1 MRFDLLPRV
10 RSPRRQV
17 DRTVRQKDSGA
28 PLERTR
34 AASAL
39 SLRRCVLLAADRT
52 RSLRRSYDSL
62 ACCVRGTCTKQ
73 AGARRSLE
81 RRAPASQRR
90 THGIFQLSIAQ
101 LTAAY
106 SATSSDSASASAA
119 SASDSASSAASGSS
133 VRKIMKFGASP
144 IYTGS
149 VSNVGVPSSATV

>member
-1 MRFDLLPRV
+1 MRFDLLPCV

-17 DRTVRQKDSGA
+17 DRTVRQKDSEVA
-28 PLERTR
+28 LERAR

-39 SLRRCVLLAADRT
+39 SLRRCVLLAADRP
-52 RSLRRSYDSL
+52 RSLRRSYG
-62 ACCVRGTCTKQ
+62 APARCVRGTCTKQ
-73 AGARRSLE
+73 AGARRSFE

-90 THGIFQLSIAQ
+90 THEIFRLSIAQ

-106 SATSSDSASASAA
+106 SAASSDSVSVSAA
-119 SASDSASSAASGSS
+119 SASDSASPAASGSS

>member
-17 DRTVRQKDSGA
+17 DRTVRQKDSEVA
-28 PLERTR
+28 LERAR
-34 AASAL
+34 AAGAL
-39 SLRRCVLLAADRT
+39 LLWRCVLLAADCT
-52 RSLRRSYDSL
+52 QSLRRSYGVP

-90 THGIFQLSIAQ
+90 AHGIFRLSIAQ

-106 SATSSDSASASAA
+106 SAASSDSASASAA
-119 SASDSASSAASGSS
+119 SVSDSASSAASGSS

-149 VSNVGVPSSATV
+149 VSNVGVPSSATA